1 MQRKKDKATE
11 LKYDMLRDFPVLL
24 TSHAAF
30 MFGVIHKLRFH
41 EEGVDSQKFRLFAN
55 HYKVKN
61 INRWSKKAKNLST
74 MFVIE
79 PFNKKIAMYV
89 FFILYV

>member
-30 MFGVIHKLRFH
+30 MFGVIHKLRFQ
-41 EEGVDSQKFRLFAN
+41 EEGIDS
-55 HYKVKN
+55 
-61 INRWSKKAKNLST
+61 ST
-74 MFVIE
+74 F
-79 PFNKKIAMYV
+79 
-89 FFILYV
+89 